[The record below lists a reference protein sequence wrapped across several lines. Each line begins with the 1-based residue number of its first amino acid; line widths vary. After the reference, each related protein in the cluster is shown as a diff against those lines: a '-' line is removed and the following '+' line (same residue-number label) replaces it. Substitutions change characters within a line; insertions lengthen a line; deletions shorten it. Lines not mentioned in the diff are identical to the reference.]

1 MIFYNMDLTPDLPK
15 DTDRVR
21 GWLSRY
27 SDAELIAQYSFCK
40 HIDDFNFRFDEPD
53 TEYPFVFLSL
63 IIPFSSVNK
72 WQCVILESKFLRR
85 FYNGLQV

>member
-1 MIFYNMDLTPDLPK
+1 MIFYSMDLNPDLPK
-15 DTDRVR
+15 DTDCVR

-53 TEYPFVFLSL
+53 TEHPFVFPVFNYS
-63 IIPFSSVNK
+63 
-72 WQCVILESKFLRR
+72 ILVCEEMAKRYFRK
-85 FYNGLQV
+85 QVFEEVL